1 MRRAS
6 AVGFNQEQQDMSL
19 PWRHEIRGNLPE
31 YPVLI
36 AQLDGTGDITCKIR
50 GGGRV
55 PMSEATSSGQYVV
68 VSCSDP

>member
-1 MRRAS
+1 MAAR
-6 AVGFNQEQQDMSL
+6 D
-19 PWRHEIRGNLPE
+19 PGNLPE

-50 GGGRV
+50 GGGRL

-68 VSCSDP
+68 VSCLDP